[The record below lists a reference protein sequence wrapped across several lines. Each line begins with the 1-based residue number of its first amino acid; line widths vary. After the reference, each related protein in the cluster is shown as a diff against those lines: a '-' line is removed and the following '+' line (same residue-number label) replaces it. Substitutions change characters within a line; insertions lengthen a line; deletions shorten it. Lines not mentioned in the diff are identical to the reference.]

1 MIIDLT
7 NVEESEGEKL
17 PYLQRAGKIL
27 LKVTKVREGGITKNG
42 NKILKVFF
50 KSREGELYI
59 EEIVMTIDSMWRLK
73 TLTKALKMPNVI
85 DTDQMID
92 RFVFGNFAQEN
103 YTRNDG
109 TVGQKV
115 VSKSWEPSELTNT
128 LAETPKVNV
137 APSIE
142 VDTSETI
149 PF

>member
-73 TLTKALKMPNVI
+73 TLTKALKMPNVV

-92 RFVFGNFAQEN
+92 RFVFGNFTQEN

-128 LAETPKVNV
+128 LTETPKVNV

>member
-85 DTDQMID
+85 DTELMIN
-92 RFVFGNFAQEN
+92 RFVFGNFTQEN

-109 TVGQKV
+109 TVGQKF

-128 LAETPKVNV
+128 LSEAPKVNV
-137 APSIE
+137 MPTID
-142 VDTSETI
+142 VDDNGEI